1 MVTAP
6 PASVRRLAG
15 LRAELDRLIRYDDES
30 IVHDTWIRERYDCG
44 CYTSYAPA
52 RRAVVETAWH
62 EAGHAVAALAVG
74 ATFSS
79 ASIHHSCRTEGRV
92 HGIRAD
98 GELSFVIDAGGQLG
112 QRLRDWSLP
121 GTDAELRAWLRS
133 WARDGGDARR
143 FRRAIRPRF
152 GTDEV
157 AAWRYCEQILVPRR
171 LAVRQVARALLI
183 SGRFLPSR
191 LITAVAAGPAG

>member
-6 PASVRRLAG
+6 PACGRRLAG
-15 LRAELDRLIRYDDES
+15 LRAELDRVIRYDDES
-30 IVHDTWIRERYDCG
+30 IVHDTWIRQRYDCG

-52 RRAVVETAWH
+52 RRAVVQTAWH
-62 EAGHAVAALAVG
+62 EAGHAVAALTVG

-92 HGIRAD
+92 HGIRSD

-121 GTDAELRAWLRS
+121 TADAELRAWLPS
-133 WARDGGDARR
+133 WVRDGGDARR
-143 FRRAIRPRF
+143 FRQAIRPRF

-157 AAWRYCEQILVPRR
+157 AAWRYCEQVLVPHR
-171 LAVRQVARALLI
+171 LAIRQVARALLV
-183 SGRFLPSR
+183 SGRYLPGR
-191 LITAVAAGPAG
+191 LIMAVAAAAAR